1 MLALAATY
9 TPTQQQ
15 LNELEGSTALPVPG
29 VTSDDTQY
37 VDSGSGPEEQEGKK
51 GKVITDDDVTSEQ
64 SHTGKKSACS
74 L

>member
-1 MLALAATY
+1 
-9 TPTQQQ
+9 
-15 LNELEGSTALPVPG
+15 VPG
-29 VTSDDTQY
+29 VTSDNTQY

>member
-1 MLALAATY
+1 MSWKEVRT
-9 TPTQQQ
+9 
-15 LNELEGSTALPVPG
+15 LPVPG

-74 L
+74 LWEQRKRK